1 MEKCRQH
8 KSNFMNNSRR
18 LTDGSWDFAT
28 TERKEKIVSVENV
41 GQQQQREESNVRKRE
56 DE

>member
-1 MEKCRQH
+1 MEKYRQH

>member
-41 GQQQQREESNVRKRE
+41 GQQQREESNVRKRE